1 MRTPRARW
9 RLWHG
14 AVGLALG
21 AWLALLGLT
30 GSLLVFY
37 PALDAALNPA
47 LRWTPGDGCVQRW
60 QLVLDALRAAEPQ
73 RAGPWRIELPEQGCG
88 IVHARYLQPAE
99 SLGAHFRP
107 LVLHLHPREHT
118 VLARRFWG
126 DSVMTWLYDLHYT
139 LLLGG
144 TGLWLVGGMGLVGLF
159 MTGAG
164 LRLWWPATPHQ
175 WRQAWRCKPG
185 AVRQRRTWDR
195 HRLVGLYSAP
205 VMLVLALTGTVLAW
219 PSWIEPLIGRVSPP
233 MPLAMA
239 HSVPRPGT
247 MITLDQALA
256 AAQAHFPQAQPRWV
270 DTPDGPVGSFRVRL
284 QQPGEP
290 SERFPKSFVRIDAWS
305 GAVLAARD
313 ARDQPAGDALLAWMH
328 PLHNG
333 EAFGLVGRWVVLLC
347 GGVWPWLAWSG
358 WRRWRDRHTA
368 RRPLTR

>member
-60 QLVLDALRAAEPQ
+60 QPVLDALRAAEPQ

-99 SLGAHFRP
+99 SQGAHFRP

-195 HRLVGLYSAP
+195 HRLAGLYSAP

-270 DTPDGPVGSFRVRL
+270 DTPDGPEGSFRVRL

-358 WRRWRDRHTA
+358 WRRWRDRHAA
-368 RRPLTR
+368 RRPVTR